1 MAFKEKKIMAFS
13 KRRKK
18 KNLILLG
25 SLAIIIIALIVL
37 IIIFG
42 AGKKKEEETGEQTG
56 EKTVKVFDIS
66 KDDVTKI
73 TFSGKEEKVTLQKNE
88 DGLWKLDDHP
98 ELTVKADKVESLLSS
113 ATSLNIIKMFSDKE
127 KEKES
132 FGIKSDS
139 PYLILENAEGTAKK
153 VIFGMITPTSADN
166 CYACLDD
173 TGTIFS
179 TKRSITDLID
189 TDENAF
195 IQLPEY
201 PTIDP
206 AALTRIEYKDKNQ
219 EIVLINEPEDLTE
232 SNAIGTTSWYY
243 RLWDRYMATDYDA
256 MKDLLLGVTSMKYMT
271 SAAAAADD
279 EMLDSFGLKSG
290 YGILKLDYTELSD
303 PNDENSEKLARSFVL
318 YIGSKTEDGESCYCR
333 VEGERDVYTLE
344 ASKTSLLTDAV
355 LEDKLMSRYPALCLF
370 DAVKSINVA
379 YGTQGFDVEVIQTK
393 GTDEEGNET
402 VSYECL
408 LNGSAYDESE
418 TRTLFASLIRI
429 GADHILPDSDEYN
442 NTKNILFSCTFHTS
456 FEDRP
461 EITYKIME
469 GDGIYYVLS
478 LDGHAKYA
486 VTKQEFTTLLERMEG
501 YYR

>member
-1 MAFKEKKIMAFS
+1 MAFS

-42 AGKKKEEETGEQTG
+42 AGKKKEEEEEQQAE
-56 EKTVKVFDIS
+56 EKTVKVFDIA
-66 KDDVTKI
+66 KEDVAKI
-73 TFSGKEEKVTLQKNE
+73 TFSGKDGEVTLQKND
-88 DGLWKLDDHP
+88 DGIWKIASHP
-98 ELTVKADKVESLLSS
+98 ELEVKTDKVESLLSS
-113 ATSLNIIKMFSDKE
+113 ATSLNIIKMFSDNE
-127 KEKES
+127 DEKES
-132 FGIKSDS
+132 FGIKADS
-139 PYLILENAEGTAKK
+139 SYLILANADGAEKK
-153 VIFGMITPTSADN
+153 VVFGMLTPTSADN
-166 CYACLDD
+166 CYACLTD

-179 TKRSITDLID
+179 TKKSIVDLID

-195 IQLPEY
+195 VQLPEY
-201 PTIDP
+201 PTID
-206 AALTRIEYKDKNQ
+206 ATYLTRISYSDKNQ
-219 EIVLINEPEDLTE
+219 SIVLINEPEDLTE

-256 MKDLLLGVTSMKYMT
+256 MKDLLSAVTSMKYQR
-271 SAAAAADD
+271 SVAADADD
-279 EMLDSFGLKSG
+279 ETLDKFGLKSG
-290 YGILKLDYTELSD
+290 YAILKLDYTELAD
-303 PNDENSEKLARSFVL
+303 ANDENSEKLAKSFVL
-318 YIGSKTEDGESCYCR
+318 YIGSKTEEGEVYCR
-333 VEGERDVYTLE
+333 VEGERDVYTVE
-344 ASKTSLLTDAV
+344 ASKTSLLTDVV

-379 YGTQGFDVEVIQTK
+379 YGTRGFDVEIIQIK

-429 GADHILPDSDEYN
+429 GADHILSGSDEYN
-442 NTKNILFSCTFHTS
+442 TENILFSCTFHTS